1 MGGGNYSVG
10 DRATRASAM
19 GYATKSTAEI
29 FTSKSLD
36 VLMDPKNTELR
47 ESRDSSEH
55 PESIS
60 IVLGLDVTGSMGSIP
75 HQLIKDGL
83 PNIMGRII
91 QVGVKDPQ
99 LLFLG
104 IGDHECDQFPLQAG
118 QYESS
123 DELLDKWLTSLFL
136 EGGGGGNDGES
147 YLLAWYFAGLKT
159 AIDCH
164 EKRRQKGFIFTVG
177 DEKTLRDLPQKS
189 LLKIFGNGQYKDYT
203 AAELLDKA
211 MEKYHVYHLHLKQ
224 GHNGM
229 SEDVM
234 GDWKQLIGDNLIIVD
249 NKEEIQ
255 QIIPEIITS
264 KMGISEPAT
273 DSIKHESLEEKT
285 SEEMML

>member
-1 MGGGNYSVG
+1 MGSGSYSTVS
-10 DRATRASAM
+10 RAARTKSM
-19 GYATKSTAEI
+19 GYDTKSVHDI
-29 FTSKSLD
+29 FTAKSVD

-47 ESRDSSEH
+47 ESRDNAEH
-55 PESIS
+55 PESVS

-75 HQLIKDGL
+75 HQLVKEGL

-91 QVGVKDPQ
+91 QVGVPDPQ

-104 IGDHECDQFPLQAG
+104 IGDHECDRYPLQVG
-118 QYESS
+118 QFESS
-123 DELLDKWLTSLFL
+123 DELLDKWLTSIYL

-159 AIDCH
+159 SIDCQ
-164 EKRRQKGFIFTVG
+164 EKRSQKGFLFTVG
-177 DEKTLRDLPQKS
+177 DEKTLRTLPADS
-189 LLKIFGNGQYKDYT
+189 LLRIFGNGQYKDYS

-229 SEDVM
+229 SESVM
-234 GDWKQLIGDNLIIVD
+234 GDWTQLIGDNLIIVD

-255 QIIPEIITS
+255 RIIPEIITS
-264 KMGISEPAT
+264 KLGVSELPISKVDPAIA
-273 DSIKHESLEEKT
+273 DQES
-285 SEEMML
+285 SEEIML